1 MEEVGQGRF
10 GRSAPVYS
18 VPGTATESAAPID
31 PLAAVVV
38 VAAAAG
44 LADWLLQLPE
54 LADWLGR
61 LRGQRE
67 LHGLHWTAAQLQPG
81 AALEPAAATAAAA
94 PATELSTGG
103 KDERREEKQGEERIK
118 KSRVGNAQ
126 R

>member
-18 VPGTATESAAPID
+18 VPGTATESAAP
-31 PLAAVVV
+31 LAAVVV
-38 VAAAAG
+38 VAAAG